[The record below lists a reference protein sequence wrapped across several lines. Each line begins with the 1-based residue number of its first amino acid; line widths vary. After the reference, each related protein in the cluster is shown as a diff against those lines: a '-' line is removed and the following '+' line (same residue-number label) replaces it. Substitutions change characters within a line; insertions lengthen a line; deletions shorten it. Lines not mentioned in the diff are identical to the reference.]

1 MAPTLYFAYGSNLW
15 LEQMARRCPSSYFVG
30 RAILPDYRWQINER
44 GFANV
49 VPSPGH
55 NVHGLVYELGST
67 SSVSPGDIGTD
78 ERRLDR
84 NEGVHTGA
92 YAKAYL
98 PVMLYE
104 AWQDL
109 QTRTTA
115 LANSSTLSALRR
127 GRHTLGDSPLL
138 NERTPYVKKVLV
150 YLSETYTREG
160 DPREEYIDRIN
171 SGIVDAVAFGV
182 PAAFVRTAIRPY
194 VPPDRSSSPGG
205 GGPSSLSSRGRT
217 STARGAAV
225 GSGVLSR
232 TRARSVSGDSG
243 PTPWDGWGARPESWT
258 PEEEAV
264 RSGRGRRMSS
274 GGGLVTEYWTP
285 VSGFLLGR
293 SRSTRRG

>member
-67 SSVSPGDIGTD
+67 SSVSPGAIGTD

-115 LANSSTLSALRR
+115 LADSSTLSALRR

-138 NERTPYVKKVLV
+138 NERAPYIKSVLV

-171 SGIVDAVAFGV
+171 SGVVDAIAFGV
-182 PAAFVRTAIRPY
+182 PTGFVRTAIRPY
-194 VPPDRSSSPGG
+194 IPPDRSASPG
-205 GGPSSLSSRGRT
+205 
-217 STARGAAV
+217 
-225 GSGVLSR
+225 SG
-232 TRARSVSGDSG
+232 TRMMM
-243 PTPWDGWGARPESWT
+243 
-258 PEEEAV
+258 
-264 RSGRGRRMSS
+264 GRGFAR
-274 GGGLVTEYWTP
+274 
-285 VSGFLLGR
+285 
-293 SRSTRRG
+293 